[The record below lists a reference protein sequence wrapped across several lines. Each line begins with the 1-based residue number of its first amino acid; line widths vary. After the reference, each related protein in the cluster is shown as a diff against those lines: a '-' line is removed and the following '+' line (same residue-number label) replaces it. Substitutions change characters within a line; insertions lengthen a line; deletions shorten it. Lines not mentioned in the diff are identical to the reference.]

1 MNTAA
6 HNSNSKDSL
15 KFCIMGGC
23 GSSGTTLL
31 THLLS
36 LHPEIASGPEFNLFN
51 HYEFYDFKSFKQNHM
66 KKITGKCEPSGY
78 IDSAVFMT
86 YREYYALTREL
97 IGEWVQGSDT
107 TYDFLARVLHHMYER
122 FSVPYF
128 LEKSPTNVYCFPQ
141 LAEMFPETPII
152 HVIRDGRDVVC
163 SLMKR
168 GFNLHGAASRWLY
181 DTLCGLTIR
190 NAPNYHEVR
199 YEDLVKNPDEI
210 LKGIY
215 SFLGKEAAA
224 VDAESHTE
232 SDQSVYSE
240 NWLDRDVPQVWTS
253 TPSDPISTASI
264 GKYKKQLTD
273 EDMALLSHVTIRKNV
288 VKPGMP
294 DISSFNELL
303 GYLGYLEEDEK
314 KQPSVKVSF
323 ARKYGLQLTDY
334 ERRLS
339 RFISQYGLKLP
350 KLYTYIR

>member
-1 MNTAA
+1 M
-6 HNSNSKDSL
+6 NSNINPDRAIDSS

-51 HYEFYDFKSFKQNHM
+51 HYELYDFDQFKLDHM
-66 KKITGKCEPSGY
+66 KKIGGKCAPSGY

-86 YREYYALTREL
+86 YREHYSLTKEQ
-97 IGEWVQGSDT
+97 ISEWITESQT
-107 TYDFLARVLHHMYER
+107 LYDFMTHVLDHMYTR

-141 LAEMFPETPII
+141 LVRLFPQTPII

-181 DTLCGLTIR
+181 DTMCGLSVR
-190 NAPNYHEVR
+190 GSPNYYEVR
-199 YEDLVKNPDEI
+199 YEELVHNPDAT
-210 LKGIY
+210 LAGIY
-215 SFLGKEAAA
+215 QFIGKDMTVLENSGHE
-224 VDAESHTE
+224 DRS
-232 SDQSVYSE
+232 QSVYSE
-240 NWLDRDVPQVWTS
+240 NWLDRDVPQIWTS

-264 GKYKKQLTD
+264 GKYKATLSKQDLAVLGGLT
-273 EDMALLSHVTIRKNV
+273 LRSGS

-294 DISSFNELL
+294 EVRTFYDLL
-303 GYLGYLEEDEK
+303 DHLNYLEENSRPQTGEA
-314 KQPSVKVSF
+314 SLT
-323 ARKYGLQLTDY
+323 RKIGLQLGDY

-339 RFISQYGLKLP
+339 RFISQYGIKFP
-350 KLYTYIR
+350 KLYTYIK